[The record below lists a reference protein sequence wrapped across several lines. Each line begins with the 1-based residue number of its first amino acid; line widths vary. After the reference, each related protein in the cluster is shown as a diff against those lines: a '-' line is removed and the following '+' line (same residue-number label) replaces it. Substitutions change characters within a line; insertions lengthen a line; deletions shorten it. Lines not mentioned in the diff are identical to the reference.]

1 VFQDF
6 ARFEHS
12 AEATIGFGDLPRRHE
27 LDAIHHAAR
36 AAGVHDFLMGL
47 PRGYATRLSTSFA
60 DGTELSV
67 GQWQRLAVA
76 RAYFRDAP
84 IVVMD
89 EPAASLDAP
98 GERDLFERLHALGG
112 DRIVVFVS
120 HRFATVRKADRIL
133 VLLDGRVAESGTH
146 AELMG
151 LGAVYAELYQ
161 LQAEQFD

>member
-1 VFQDF
+1 
-6 ARFEHS
+6 
-12 AEATIGFGDLPRRHE
+12 
-27 LDAIHHAAR
+27 
-36 AAGVHDFLMGL
+36 
-47 PRGYATRLSTSFA
+47 
-60 DGTELSV
+60 
-67 GQWQRLAVA
+67 LAVA